1 MLQLSYKLIRPVMV
15 FALTGVLAV
24 LSGCSTG
31 SLMQSKTSGGAEQ
44 TLVKAPAG
52 VQRDYQ
58 KALKAFQAGDL
69 DVAELRFRNFV
80 QAHPE
85 YANAYVN
92 LAILLDQ
99 RGVTDEAVNL
109 LESAVDVDPQN
120 VFALNR
126 LGLIKRQQG
135 DFAAAEQ
142 AWLELTRVAPDY
154 ANAWYN
160 LGVLY
165 DLYLQDWSAAVGH
178 YQRYQDLSAT
188 ADAAEGA
195 GVQRWIADLQRRIGD
210 EPKTASA
217 TETM

>member
-1 MLQLSYKLIRPVMV
+1 MLQLSYKLLGLVKV
-15 FALTGVLAV
+15 FALAGALAV
-24 LSGCSTG
+24 LSACSSG
-31 SLMQSKTSGGAEQ
+31 PMLQSNRAGDAGQ
-44 TLVKAPAG
+44 VLVNVPAG

-58 KALKAFQAGDL
+58 KALSVFQAGDL
-69 DVAELRFRNFV
+69 DTAELRFRNFI

-92 LAILLDQ
+92 LAILLDR
-99 RGVTDEAVNL
+99 RGDASEAVDL
-109 LESAVDVDPQN
+109 LEHAVEVDPQN
-120 VFALNR
+120 VYALNR

-135 DFAAAEQ
+135 DFTAAEQ
-142 AWLELTRVAPDY
+142 AWLEATRVAPDY

-165 DLYLQDWSAAVGH
+165 DLYLQDMSAAVGH

-188 ADAAEGA
+188 NAAAADA
-195 GVQRWIADLQRRIGD
+195 GVQRWIVDLQRRIGA